1 VFLSVLFAR
10 SLDRLDRVDRADRG
24 GSSRDRS
31 IEELALDRVDRVDR
45 ALAPRSKRLVDPSPG
60 VLRVSTDLESYSFYQ

>member
-1 VFLSVLFAR
+1 L
-10 SLDRLDRVDRADRG
+10 
-24 GSSRDRS
+24 

>member
-1 VFLSVLFAR
+1 MFRFFGFAG
-10 SLDRLDRVDRADRG
+10 SLDRLDRGA
-24 GSSRDRS
+24 SSWIEL

-45 ALAPRSKRLVDPSPG
+45 AFAPRSKRLVDPSPG